1 MTKAELIARLQALE
15 PPQRVASPKR
25 RTGAHRLSRNGGSG
39 GRDDERIL
47 AALKEVS
54 DIRAA
59 LDEHSIVAITDA
71 RGRITHANEK
81 FCAISKFSR
90 AELLGR
96 DHRIINSGH
105 HSREFFRDLWGV
117 IGRGE
122 VWRGEICN
130 KAKDGSLYWVDTT
143 ICPFLNSDGK
153 PYQYVAIRTDITAR
167 KAMEEQILAV
177 SEREKIRIGA
187 ELHDG
192 LGQQLTALEFMTQS
206 LQEDLRSESPALRNQ
221 ALAISSH
228 LREAV
233 SQTRGLA
240 RGLSPI
246 TLTAA
251 GLADALDE
259 LARKTSAFTPVQCRF
274 TASPGISIADDTMA
288 LHLYRIAQEAVNN
301 ALKHSKARQIRISL
315 VNKQGSTIL
324 EIADNGRGLPKN
336 RATDGIGLQVMRH
349 RAGVIGAQ
357 LKIDGNPG
365 GGLRIQCSLAAC

>member
-1 MTKAELIARLQALE
+1 MRRSS
-15 PPQRVASPKR
+15 RVAESLP
-25 RTGAHRLSRNGGSG
+25 G
-39 GRDDERIL
+39 DDHRIL
-47 AALKEVS
+47 AAIKEVT

-81 FCAISKFSR
+81 FCAISKYPLQ
-90 AELLGR
+90 ELIGQ

-105 HSREFFRDLWGV
+105 HSQEFFRNLWGT
-117 IGRGE
+117 IARGR

-130 KAKDGSLYWVDTT
+130 RARDGSIYWVDTT
-143 ICPFLNSDGK
+143 ICPFLNSAGK

-167 KAMEEQILAV
+167 KAMEEEILAI
-177 SEREKIRIGA
+177 SEGEKIRIGS

-206 LQEDLRSESPALRNQ
+206 LQEDLRSKSPALRKQ
-221 ALAISSH
+221 AMAISSH

-251 GLADALDE
+251 GLGDALDE
-259 LARKTSAFTPVQCRF
+259 LARKTSSFTPVQCKF
-274 TASPGISIADDTMA
+274 THSPQTTIPGDSIA

-301 ALKHSKARQIRISL
+301 ALKHSKARRIDIRL
-315 VNKQGSTIL
+315 RTFNGSTIL
-324 EIADNGRGLPKN
+324 EITDNGRGFPKTQN
-336 RATDGIGLQVMRH
+336 NAGLGLQVMRH
-349 RAGVIGAQ
+349 RASVIGAR
-357 LKIDGNPG
+357 LKFTSKPG
-365 GGLRIQCSLAAC
+365 SGLKIQCSLAQSSR